1 MARQELD
8 LGRNWYVLHTSSGYE
23 EAVARNLQSRI
34 EAFDLGEKVFN
45 VLVPIEKKIK
55 IKNGKRTVFEE
66 KIFPAYVFVEMIVDD
81 NSWYVVRNTPHVT
94 GFIGAGSTPLPV
106 DKKEIDTIFRRIKGD
121 EPHYKIDLNQG
132 DRVKITDGPF
142 KDFEGKVCEVD
153 TEKGRVKVLVG
164 VFGRETPVD
173 VDFLQISKIN

>member
-23 EAVARNLQSRI
+23 EAVARNLRSRI

-55 IKNGKRTVFEE
+55 IKNGKRIVIEE
-66 KIFPAYVFVEMIVDD
+66 KIFPGYVFVDMNVDD

-106 DKKEIDTIFRRIKGD
+106 DKKEIDIIFRRIQGD

-142 KDFEGKVCEVD
+142 KDFEGKVAEVD

-173 VDFLQISKIN
+173 VDFLQISKVN